1 MDSNFIPTVLTSK
14 SLKKLTPK
22 QQIRFLKL
30 CLLLTHKPVISKNQ
44 KVKRTEAD
52 TKYSFASRRRGKSSA
67 SYLSTVG
74 VLKEMN
80 YPLQKKSLKSFGGM
94 SKYVQKMYIQEFKQI
109 PFQDTSKRN
118 LYPVM
123 HKKHIKRWIKEYF
136 EVVSPNFWDN

>member
-52 TKYSFASRRRGKSSA
+52 TKY
-67 SYLSTVG
+67 LSTMG
-74 VLKEMN
+74 VLKEMK

-123 HKKHIKRWIKEYF
+123 HKKCIKRWIKEYF
-136 EVVSPNFWDN
+136 EVVSPNFWDNSESKVH